1 MGVGSRPGGPLGGY
15 VEGLRGEGVVG
26 GLGEG
31 VGGHGAPVHSN
42 SSIPLTIVVVSTNV
56 NFHQITQQLSLHTLP
71 T

>member
-1 MGVGSRPGGPLGGY
+1 MRVGSRPGGPLGGY
-15 VEGLRGEGVVG
+15 VEGLGGEWVVG

-42 SSIPLTIVVVSTNV
+42 SSIPLTIVVVSANV
-56 NFHQITQQLSLHTLP
+56 NFTQEPSPHTLP